1 MTSIYLGWV
10 DDTPHKTVEE
20 KIRDGATAYLAL
32 FHAPAEVCVCSTANA
47 AAVGW
52 TVDGIPVGSSVDK
65 GAAIITTPNLFLLG
79 RIETAEAL
87 GARP

>member
-10 DDTPHKTVEE
+10 DNTPHKTIED
-20 KIRDGATAYLAL
+20 KIRDGAAAHLAL

-79 RIETAEAL
+79 RMAEAL
-87 GARP
+87 GDNT

>member
-1 MTSIYLGWV
+1 MISIYLGLV
-10 DDTPHKTVEE
+10 DNTPHKTVED
-20 KIRDGATAYLAL
+20 KIRDGAAAYQQL
-32 FHAPAEVCVCSTANA
+32 FHAPANVCVCSTANA

-79 RIETAEAL
+79 RIETAEAR
-87 GARP
+87 GKE

>member
-10 DDTPHKTVEE
+10 DATPKKAIED
-20 KIRDGATAYLAL
+20 KIRDGAAAYQKL

-79 RIETAEAL
+79 RIESG
-87 GARP
+87 GARDKE

>member
-1 MTSIYLGWV
+1 MTSIYLGLV
-10 DDTPHKTVEE
+10 DDTPKKAIED
-20 KIRDGATAYLAL
+20 KIRDGAAAYLAL
-32 FHAPAEVCVCSTANA
+32 FHAPATVCVCSTANA

-79 RIETAEAL
+79 RIETAEAR
-87 GARP
+87 GKE